1 MLVNPALK
9 GMSQDDLNQRYSNTF
24 AQYDGK
30 LVWIDYFDAGG
41 QVMVAREHRKER
53 VEHQFDYTKL
63 NVERPNTGW
72 FVDEGETN
80 LPFYLG
86 YTNQRQWK
94 RGICDA
100 TTLMYMPIY
109 FEPAYFHVY
118 AQAYKKRELFKLQ
131 FPMAE
136 IQKRVKDSR
145 FLILQNNLAVVRTDD
160 SRSSIYFRNAEIGR
174 WSDKDGIRL
183 QSDAFKEELEESI
196 PDLVFT
202 LPKTPKIE
210 YGKDPESLM
219 RKKVR
224 ASFNLGREA
233 IEAEPEPWIFDW
245 FPIAGL
251 AHDPTEQFDYTQP
264 EGPFVVDPRT
274 GVPDPDILAIG
285 TMTRPAKNML
295 IRLRNYRALTQRG
308 RRVFP
313 GDFDIVLQ
321 AEIRQRAR
329 QGGTR

>member
-30 LVWIDYFDAGG
+30 LIWIDYFDAGG
-41 QVMVAREHRKER
+41 QTIVVREHRKSR
-53 VEHQFDYTKL
+53 VEHPFDYTKL

-72 FVDEGETN
+72 FVDEEDTK

-100 TTLMYMPIY
+100 TTLLYMPIY
-109 FEPAYFHVY
+109 FEPSYFEVY
-118 AQAYKKRELFKLQ
+118 GQAYQKRELFKLQ

-136 IQKRVKDSR
+136 IQRRVKDHR
-145 FLILQNNLAVVRTDD
+145 FLILQNNLAVVRTAD
-160 SRSSIYFRNAEIGR
+160 SSSSIYFRNAEIGR
-174 WSDKDGIRL
+174 WYDKAGILL

-202 LPKTPKIE
+202 LPKPPKVE
-210 YGKDPESLM
+210 YGKDPETFL

-224 ASFNLGREA
+224 AQVNPVHEIVEA
-233 IEAEPEPWIFDW
+233 DPEPWIFDW
-245 FPIAGL
+245 FPITGL
-251 AHDPTEQFDYTQP
+251 AHVPEEQFDYTQP
-264 EGPFVVDPRT
+264 NGPLVVDPRT
-274 GVPDPDILAIG
+274 GVPDPDILVNR
-285 TMTRPAKNML
+285 TMSRPAKNML
-295 IRLRNYRALTQRG
+295 LRLRNYRALTQRG
-308 RRVFP
+308 RRVFI
-313 GDFDIVLQ
+313 GDLDLVLQ
-321 AEIRQRAR
+321 AEQRHLAR